1 MTTKRAPINYRTS
14 LKPIRRATNIRVIV
28 DGVTLYMPAGNVHS
42 IIGSPRHRDAVL
54 HVLDLINM
62 QRAAGVVCA
71 GIATSTNV
79 GNVNVQV
86 DVL

>member
-1 MTTKRAPINYRTS
+1 MATTKRAPINYRTS
-14 LKPIRRATNIRVIV
+14 LKPIKRATNIRIIV
-28 DGVTLYMPAGNVHS
+28 DGVTLYMPAGNVDTV
-42 IIGSPRHRDAVL
+42 IGSTKHRDAAL
-54 HVLDLINM
+54 HALALIDM

-71 GIATSTNV
+71 GITTNI